1 MDIKEKLQKVDWKDF
16 IIRAL
21 VSILGI
27 TLISLGAAL
36 SGSMSMGLDPFT
48 ALNTGASE
56 LLGFSLG
63 NFQLVVNLIILV
75 IIFFIDRSQLGWGTI
90 FNMILVGYQIQFFT
104 GLLESFLSP
113 DDLSMVF
120 KLLITLAAIVI
131 FTFGVAV
138 YKDAKLGVSP
148 YDAIAPIVSD
158 KTGWRYRYARI
169 SQDIIVVAG
178 AFFLSGPLGV
188 TTFIT
193 GFVAGPFI
201 EFFSDK
207 VTMPIMEKLS
217 PEIAEEEEE
226 DDEA

>member
-1 MDIKEKLQKVDWKDF
+1 MDIKQKLKQVNWKDF
-16 IIRAL
+16 FIRAL
-21 VSILGI
+21 VSIVGI

-36 SGSMSMGLDPFT
+36 SESMSMGLDPFT

-56 LLGFSLG
+56 LMGFSLG

-75 IIFFIDRSQLGWGTI
+75 IIFLIDRSQLGWGTI
-90 FNMILVGYQIQFFT
+90 FNMVLVGYQIEFFT
-104 GLLESFLSP
+104 GLLENTLAP
-113 DDLSMVF
+113 DDLSMIV
-120 KLLITLAAIVI
+120 KLLITFGAIAI

-148 YDAIAPIVSD
+148 YDAIAPVISD

-169 SQDIIVVAG
+169 AQDILVVAG
-178 AFFLSGPLGV
+178 AFFLSGPIGI

-207 VTMPIMEKLS
+207 ITMPIMEKLS
-217 PEIAEEEEE
+217 PGIEEEE
-226 DDEA
+226 A